1 MQIPLPTASK
11 SLALIIAAGAIAGL
25 AWRQGRR
32 RTAVSSAQSAE
43 RSGSA
48 LGSLATATH
57 QLGQPEDFPMLQQ
70 AAGVIGAGADAYLRA
85 VLVHLL
91 TRAPDTARVVTTG
104 HDLDRLFEG
113 QFDLA
118 LRSSYSKQLYVADLL
133 EDTVEHLETKAE
145 HQNAR
150 LITANSPE
158 RMNTLTTYWFA
169 APGADTDVVHQT
181 IQRWT
186 GLGLI
191 PLLFGPWP
199 YGPTHQLNDNRRVL
213 GPGRSGTFQT
223 LSVTEAI
230 TALRHPASA

>member
-1 MQIPLPTASK
+1 MQIHLTTASK
-11 SLALIIAAGAIAGL
+11 SLAPIIAACAIAGL

-32 RTAVSSAQSAE
+32 RTAISSAQSAE
-43 RSGSA
+43 RSVSA
-48 LGSLATATH
+48 LSSWAAATY
-57 QLGQPEDFPMLQQ
+57 QFGQPEDFPVLQQ

-91 TRAPDTARVVTTG
+91 TRATDTARVVTTG
-104 HDLDRLFEG
+104 NDLDRLFEG

-118 LRSSYSKQLYVADLL
+118 LQSSYSKQLYVADLL
-133 EDTVEHLETKAE
+133 EDAVEHLETKAE
-145 HQNAR
+145 HQNAL
-150 LITANSPE
+150 LIAANSPE
-158 RMNTLTTYWFA
+158 CMNTLTTYWFA

-199 YGPTHQLNDNRRVL
+199 YGPTHQLNDNHRVL
-213 GPGRSGTFQT
+213 GPGCSGSFQT
-223 LSVTEAI
+223 LSVAEAI
-230 TALRHPASA
+230 TALSHPATA